1 MNSQKEIKIFL
12 LDDLNYEVLGYIK
25 LFANDLVPNIIEEKN
40 EYLLRENGVKTRSK
54 LIYTTSLIPS
64 KVRTKLIT
72 F

>member
-54 LIYTTSLIPS
+54 LIYTTTLIPS